1 MLTAITR
8 KVSPNFAACQLEYL
22 RREPIDVVRAETQH
36 RTYEAALERLGARV
50 VSLPSERDLPDCV
63 FVEDPA
69 LVLDEI
75 AIITRMGA
83 ESRRGEAESLAA
95 ALAGCRPLVHMSEP
109 ATLEGGDVV
118 RMGNTLYVG
127 LSRRTN
133 AEGAGQLA
141 EIVEPHGYRVVP
153 VAVTGCMHLKSACCA
168 VSDDA
173 VLANRALFDSSAL
186 RCKVIDVPAEEPG
199 AADVLRIGNAVLIPA
214 SFPRTARLLEKSG
227 FTVQPLD
234 VSELQ
239 KAEAG
244 VTCMSLVF
252 EVTEPAP
259 PAARS
264 AREPI
269 PASR

>member
-1 MLTAITR
+1 VLTAITR
-8 KVSPNFAACQLEYL
+8 KVSPNLASCQLEYL
-22 RREPIDVVRAETQH
+22 KREPIDVARAEAQH
-36 RTYEAALERLGARV
+36 RNYEAALERLGVRV
-50 VSLPSERDLPDCV
+50 VSLPTERDLPDCV

-83 ESRRGEAESLAA
+83 ESRRGESESLAA
-95 ALAGCRPLVHMSEP
+95 ALARFRPVVRMREP

-118 RMGNTLYVG
+118 RMGQTLYVG

-133 AEGAGQLA
+133 AEGARQLA

-153 VAVTGCMHLKSACCA
+153 VNVTGCLHLKSACCA
-168 VSDDA
+168 VSDDT
-173 VLANRALFDSSAL
+173 VLASRALFDSSAFD
-186 RCKVIDVPAEEPG
+186 CKVIDVPAEESA
-199 AADVLRIGNAVLIPA
+199 AADVLRIGNTVLIPA

-227 FTVQPLD
+227 FQIEALD

-252 EVTEPAP
+252 EDGGRA
-259 PAARS
+259 
-264 AREPI
+264 
-269 PASR
+269 